1 MIRSTFLIYINGILL
16 YIIFFIYYYWHIII
30 YINNIPSTIPGM
42 GTGKVALQLF
52 LSTPTPRHVYGVE
65 LAPSRWRLAWP
76 FTTKVRS
83 HGSHSEL
90 ACGELNLWTIQSWSV
105 YTTHHVLTS
114 EIILGIFHVLVGG
127 FWLSHPLGILDESKM
142 SVCVVFFLCAAF
154 NPRSALRWPN
164 IPLDH
169 SLITDMRFS
178 HFWVESGKK

>member
-1 MIRSTFLIYINGILL
+1 MGYYYILL
-16 YIIFFIYYYWHIII
+16 LLFLFIII
-30 YINNIPSTIPGM
+30 IDISLYILIISHLILISWVIPSNIPSTIPGM

-114 EIILGIFHVLVGG
+114 EIIPGIFHILVEG
-127 FWLSHPLGILDESKM
+127 F
-142 SVCVVFFLCAAF
+142 
-154 NPRSALRWPN
+154 
-164 IPLDH
+164 
-169 SLITDMRFS
+169 
-178 HFWVESGKK
+178 

>member
-1 MIRSTFLIYINGILL
+1 MGYYYILLLLSLLLIIIVDISLYIYIL
-16 YIIFFIYYYWHIII
+16 IISHL
-30 YINNIPSTIPGM
+30 PSQVWAPERWPCNSSFRRRRRAT
-42 GTGKVALQLF
+42 
-52 LSTPTPRHVYGVE
+52 STVW
-65 LAPSRWRLAWP
+65 RWRRRAGA
-76 FTTKVRS
+76 FTTKVRG

-90 ACGELNLWTIQSWSV
+90 ACGELNPWTIQSWSV

-114 EIILGIFHVLVGG
+114 EIILGIFHILVGG

-164 IPLDH
+164 IPLDR

-178 HFWVESGKK
+178 HVWVESGKK